1 MDERLKA
8 NLDAW
13 NMMAGIH
20 AASREYRLAEFKAGE
35 NVLKPI
41 ELREVGDVRGKS
53 LLHMQCHFGL
63 DTMSW
68 ARMGANVTGVDFS
81 DNAIALARSIS
92 AELKIPARF
101 LQSNI
106 YDAPDVLHDQFDIV
120 FTSYGALCW
129 LPDIKRWAEIAA
141 SFVKPGGFFY
151 MAEFHPLTQMSANRA
166 GTTKLEFV
174 ISYFHT
180 AMREDPPGPD
190 YSDRTKIVPETHEWM
205 YRLGDV
211 VSALAASGLA
221 NRVPARIRRMHLSA
235 FSVHEAGERRTLAN
249 RGRSDSHY
257 LLDQGEKA
265 MNRAKVIL
273 MNSFCRSVKQG

>member
-13 NMMAGIH
+13 NQMARIH
-20 AASREYRLAEFKAGE
+20 VASREYRLAEFKAGE

-68 ARMGANVTGVDFS
+68 ARMGANITGVDFS
-81 DNAIALARSIS
+81 DDAIKLARSIS
-92 AELKIPARF
+92 AELKIPSRF
-101 LQSNI
+101 IQSNI
-106 YDAPDVLHDQFDIV
+106 YDAPNVLHEQFDIV

-129 LPDIKRWAEIAA
+129 LPDITRWAQVAA

-151 MAEFHPLTQMSANRA
+151 MAEFHPLILMSDNRR
-166 GTTKLEFV
+166 GMTKLENE

-190 YSDRTKIVPETHEWM
+190 YSDPSKIVSETHQWM
-205 YRLGDV
+205 YRLGDI
-211 VSALAASGLA
+211 VSALAATGL
-221 NRVPARIRRMHLSA
+221 RIEYLHEFAECIYPHFPFMKLQSDGQWHIEGDPIPTI
-235 FSVHEAGERRTLAN
+235 FSI
-249 RGRSDSHY
+249 
-257 LLDQGEKA
+257 KA
-265 MNRAKVIL
+265 TKP
-273 MNSFCRSVKQG
+273 

>member
-13 NMMAGIH
+13 NQMARIH
-20 AASREYRLAEFKAGE
+20 AGSRGYRLAEFKAGQ

-81 DNAIALARSIS
+81 DEAIKLARSIS
-92 AELKIPARF
+92 GELKIPAQF
-101 LQSNI
+101 VQSNI
-106 YDAPDVLHDQFDIV
+106 YDAPDVVHEQFDIV

-129 LPDIKRWAEIAA
+129 LPDITRWAQVAA

-151 MAEFHPLTQMSANRA
+151 MAEFHPLALMHDNRA
-166 GTTKLEFV
+166 GTTKLVQE
-174 ISYFHT
+174 ISYFHA
-180 AMREDPPGPD
+180 AMIVDPPGPD
-190 YSDRTKIVPETHEWM
+190 YSDSSKTVSETHQWL

-211 VSALAASGLA
+211 VSALASTGL
-221 NRVPARIRRMHLSA
+221 RIEYLHEFAECIHPHFPFMKQSSDGLWYIEGDPIPTI
-235 FSVHEAGERRTLAN
+235 FSI
-249 RGRSDSHY
+249 
-257 LLDQGEKA
+257 KA
-265 MNRAKVIL
+265 TKP
-273 MNSFCRSVKQG
+273 

>member
-1 MDERLKA
+1 MDDRLKA

-68 ARMGANVTGVDFS
+68 ARMGANVTGLDFS
-81 DNAIALARSIS
+81 DQAIALARSIS

-101 LQSNI
+101 LHSNI
-106 YDAPDVLHDQFDIV
+106 YDAPAVLHDQFDIV

-129 LPDIKRWAEIAA
+129 LPDIKRWAAIAA

-151 MAEFHPLTQMSANRA
+151 IAEFHPLTQMSGNASGA
-166 GTTKLEFV
+166 TKLEFE
-174 ISYFHT
+174 ISYFHA

-190 YSDRTKIVPETHEWM
+190 YSDPSKIVSVTHQWM

-211 VSALAASGLA
+211 VSALAATGL
-221 NRVPARIRRMHLSA
+221 RIEYLHEFAECIYPHFPFMKQESDGLWHIEGDPIPTI
-235 FSVHEAGERRTLAN
+235 FSI
-249 RGRSDSHY
+249 
-257 LLDQGEKA
+257 KA
-265 MNRAKVIL
+265 SKP
-273 MNSFCRSVKQG
+273 

>member
-1 MDERLKA
+1 MDERLKP

-13 NMMAGIH
+13 NQMARIH
-20 AASREYRLAEFKAGE
+20 AASRGYRLAEFKAGD

-68 ARMGANVTGVDFS
+68 ARMGAKVTGVDFS
-81 DNAIALARSIS
+81 DDAIALARSIS
-92 AELKIPARF
+92 DELKVPARF
-101 LQSNI
+101 IQSNI
-106 YDAPDVLHDQFDIV
+106 YDAPAVLDEQFDIV

-129 LPDIKRWAEIAA
+129 LPDITRWAQVAA

-151 MAEFHPLTQMSANRA
+151 MAEFHPLTQMCPNDA
-166 GTTKLEFV
+166 GTTKLEYE

-190 YSDRTKIVPETHEWM
+190 YSDKSKIVSGTHQWM
-205 YRLGDV
+205 YRLGDI
-211 VSALAASGLA
+211 VSALAATGL
-221 NRVPARIRRMHLSA
+221 RIEYLHEFPGCIYQHFPFMKQASDRSWHIEGDPIPTI
-235 FSVHEAGERRTLAN
+235 FSI
-249 RGRSDSHY
+249 
-257 LLDQGEKA
+257 KA
-265 MNRAKVIL
+265 SKP
-273 MNSFCRSVKQG
+273 

>member
-1 MDERLKA
+1 MDQRLKV

-13 NMMAGIH
+13 NQMARIH
-20 AASREYRLAEFKAGE
+20 AMSPEYRLAEFKAGE

-68 ARMGANVTGVDFS
+68 ARMGANITGVDFS
-81 DNAIALARSIS
+81 DDAIGLARSIS

-101 LQSNI
+101 IQSNI
-106 YDAPDVLHDQFDIV
+106 YDAPNVLHVQFDIV

-129 LPDIKRWAEIAA
+129 LPDITLWAQVAS

-151 MAEFHPLTQMSANRA
+151 MAEFHPLILMSDNRR
-166 GTTKLEFV
+166 GMTKLENE

-180 AMREDPPGPD
+180 AMRQDPPGPD
-190 YSDRTKIVPETHEWM
+190 YSDPSKIVSETHQWM
-205 YRLGDV
+205 YRLGDI
-211 VSALAASGLA
+211 VSALAATGL
-221 NRVPARIRRMHLSA
+221 RIEYLHEFAECIYPHFPFMKQQGDGQWHIEGDPIPTI
-235 FSVHEAGERRTLAN
+235 FSI
-249 RGRSDSHY
+249 
-257 LLDQGEKA
+257 KA
-265 MNRAKVIL
+265 TKP
-273 MNSFCRSVKQG
+273 

>member
-13 NMMAGIH
+13 NQMARIH

-68 ARMGANVTGVDFS
+68 ARLGAKITGVDFS
-81 DNAIALARSIS
+81 DDAIALARSIS

-101 LQSNI
+101 IQSNI
-106 YDAPDVLHDQFDIV
+106 YDAPAVLHEQFDIV

-129 LPDIKRWAEIAA
+129 LPDITRWAQVAA

-151 MAEFHPLTQMSANRA
+151 IAEFHPLILMSDNRR
-166 GTTKLEFV
+166 GISKIENE

-190 YSDRTKIVPETHEWM
+190 YSDPSKIVSATHQWM
-205 YRLGDV
+205 YRLGDI
-211 VSALAASGLA
+211 VSALAATGL
-221 NRVPARIRRMHLSA
+221 RIDYLHEFPACIYQHFPFMKKASDGSWHIEGDPIPTI
-235 FSVHEAGERRTLAN
+235 FSI
-249 RGRSDSHY
+249 
-257 LLDQGEKA
+257 KA
-265 MNRAKVIL
+265 TK
-273 MNSFCRSVKQG
+273 G

>member
-68 ARMGANVTGVDFS
+68 ARLGANVTGVDFS
-81 DNAIALARSIS
+81 DEAIALARSIS
-92 AELKIPARF
+92 TECKIPARF
-101 LQSNI
+101 VQSNI
-106 YDAPDVLHDQFDIV
+106 YDAPNVLREQFDIV

-129 LPDIKRWAEIAA
+129 LPDITRWAEIAA

-151 MAEFHPLTQMSANRA
+151 MAEFHPLTLMNDKRA
-166 GTTKLEFV
+166 GTTKIEQE
-174 ISYFHT
+174 ISYFHA
-180 AMREDPPGPD
+180 AMIVDPPGPD
-190 YSDRTKIVPETHEWM
+190 YSDPSKTVPETRQWM
-205 YRLGDV
+205 HRLGDI
-211 VSALAASGLA
+211 VSALAATGL
-221 NRVPARIRRMHLSA
+221 RIEFLHEFAECIYPHFPFMKQSSDGMSHIEGDPIPTI
-235 FSVHEAGERRTLAN
+235 FSI
-249 RGRSDSHY
+249 
-257 LLDQGEKA
+257 KA
-265 MNRAKVIL
+265 T
-273 MNSFCRSVKQG
+273 QP

>member
-1 MDERLKA
+1 MDARLKA

-13 NMMAGIH
+13 NQMARIH

-68 ARMGANVTGVDFS
+68 ARMGASITGVDFS
-81 DNAIALARSIS
+81 GDAIALARSIS
-92 AELKIPARF
+92 DELKIPARF
-101 LQSNI
+101 IQSNI
-106 YDAPDVLHDQFDIV
+106 YDAPNVLHEQFDIV

-129 LPDIKRWAEIAA
+129 LPDITRWAQVAS

-151 MAEFHPLTQMSANRA
+151 IAEFHPLILMSDNRR
-166 GTTKLEFV
+166 GMTKLENE

-190 YSDRTKIVPETHEWM
+190 YSDPSKIVSETHQWM
-205 YRLGDV
+205 YRLGDI
-211 VSALAASGLA
+211 VSALAATGL
-221 NRVPARIRRMHLSA
+221 RIEYLHEFAECIYPHFPFMKLESDGQWHIEGDPIPTI
-235 FSVHEAGERRTLAN
+235 FSI
-249 RGRSDSHY
+249 
-257 LLDQGEKA
+257 KA
-265 MNRAKVIL
+265 TKP
-273 MNSFCRSVKQG
+273 

>member
-13 NMMAGIH
+13 NQMAVIH
-20 AASREYRLAEFKAGE
+20 AASRGYRLAEFKAGE

-41 ELREVGDVRGKS
+41 ELREVDDVRGKS
-53 LLHMQCHFGL
+53 MLHLQCHFGL

-68 ARMGANVTGVDFS
+68 ARLGANVTGLDFS
-81 DNAIALARSIS
+81 DQAIALARSIS

-106 YDAPDVLHDQFDIV
+106 YDAPDALHEQFDIV

-129 LPDIKRWAEIAA
+129 LPDLTRWAQIAA
-141 SFVKPGGFFY
+141 HFVKPGGFFY
-151 MAEFHPLTQMSANRA
+151 IAEFHPLTQMSDNRA
-166 GTTKLEFV
+166 GTTKLEFE

-190 YSDRTKIVPETHEWM
+190 YSDQSKIVSGTHQWM

-211 VSALAASGLA
+211 VSALAATGL
-221 NRVPARIRRMHLSA
+221 RIEFLHEFAGCIYPHFPFMKRGDDGQWHIEGDPIPTI
-235 FSVHEAGERRTLAN
+235 FSI
-249 RGRSDSHY
+249 
-257 LLDQGEKA
+257 KA
-265 MNRAKVIL
+265 TKP
-273 MNSFCRSVKQG
+273 

>member
-8 NLDAW
+8 NLEAW
-13 NMMAGIH
+13 NQMARIH
-20 AASREYRLAEFKAGE
+20 AGSRGYKLAEFKAGQ

-68 ARMGANVTGVDFS
+68 ARMGAKVTGVDFS
-81 DNAIALARSIS
+81 DEAIKLARSIS
-92 AELKIPARF
+92 GELKIPARF
-101 LQSNI
+101 VQSNI
-106 YDAPDVLHDQFDIV
+106 YDAPEVVHEQFDIV

-129 LPDIKRWAEIAA
+129 LPDIARWAQVAA

-151 MAEFHPLTQMSANRA
+151 MAEFHPLTQMSRNDAA
-166 GTTKLEFV
+166 STKLEFE

-190 YSDRTKIVPETHEWM
+190 YSDHAKIVSETHQWM
-205 YRLGDV
+205 YRIGDV
-211 VSALAASGLA
+211 VSALAAAGL
-221 NRVPARIRRMHLSA
+221 RIEYLHEFAECIYQHFPFMKQSSDGLWHIEGDPIPTI
-235 FSVHEAGERRTLAN
+235 FSI
-249 RGRSDSHY
+249 
-257 LLDQGEKA
+257 KA
-265 MNRAKVIL
+265 TKPE
-273 MNSFCRSVKQG
+273 

>member
-1 MDERLKA
+1 MDDRLKA

-81 DNAIALARSIS
+81 DQAIALARSIS

-101 LQSNI
+101 LHSNI
-106 YDAPDVLHDQFDIV
+106 FDAPAVLHDQFDIV

-129 LPDIKRWAEIAA
+129 LPDIKRWAAIAA

-151 MAEFHPLTQMSANRA
+151 IAEFHPLTQMSGNASGA
-166 GTTKLEFV
+166 TKLEFE

-180 AMREDPPGPD
+180 AMREYPPGPD
-190 YSDRTKIVPETHEWM
+190 YSDHSKTVSETHEWM

-211 VSALAASGLA
+211 VSALAGAGLRIEYLHEFAECIYPHFPFMKQESDGLWHIEGDPIPTIFSIKASK
-221 NRVPARIRRMHLSA
+221 P
-235 FSVHEAGERRTLAN
+235 
-249 RGRSDSHY
+249 
-257 LLDQGEKA
+257 
-265 MNRAKVIL
+265 
-273 MNSFCRSVKQG
+273 

>member
-1 MDERLKA
+1 MDERLQV

-13 NMMAGIH
+13 NLMAGIH

-53 LLHMQCHFGL
+53 LLHLQCHFGL

-68 ARMGANVTGVDFS
+68 ARLGANVTGVDFS
-81 DNAIALARSIS
+81 DKAIALAHSIS
-92 AELKIPARF
+92 TELKIPARF

-106 YDAPDVLHDQFDIV
+106 YDAPDVLHEQFDIV

-141 SFVKPGGFFY
+141 HFVKPGGFFY
-151 MAEFHPLTQMSANRA
+151 IAEFHPLTQMSANRA
-166 GTTKLEFV
+166 GTTRLEFET
-174 ISYFHT
+174 SYFRT
-180 AMREDPPGPD
+180 AMCEEPPGPD
-190 YSDRTKIVPETHEWM
+190 YSDRGKTVPETHEWI

-211 VSALAASGLA
+211 VSALAATGL
-221 NRVPARIRRMHLSA
+221 RIEYLHEFAECINQHLP
-235 FSVHEAGERRTLAN
+235 F
-249 RGRSDSHY
+249 
-257 LLDQGEKA
+257 
-265 MNRAKVIL
+265 M
-273 MNSFCRSVKQG
+273 KQGVDGMWHIEGDPIPTLFSIKATKP

>member
-13 NMMAGIH
+13 NQMARIH
-20 AASREYRLAEFKAGE
+20 AASRGYRLQEFKAGQ

-41 ELREVGDVRGKS
+41 ELREVGDVHGKS

-68 ARMGANVTGVDFS
+68 ARLGAKITGVDFS
-81 DNAIALARSIS
+81 DEAIALARSIS
-92 AELKIPARF
+92 DELKIPARF

-106 YDAPDVLHDQFDIV
+106 YDAPAVLQEQFDVV

-129 LPDIKRWAEIAA
+129 LPDIRRWAKVAA

-151 MAEFHPLTQMSANRA
+151 MAEFHPLTQMCPNDE
-166 GTTKLEFV
+166 GTTELEYE

-190 YSDRTKIVPETHEWM
+190 YSDKSKIVSETHQWM

-211 VSALAASGLA
+211 VSALAATGL
-221 NRVPARIRRMHLSA
+221 RIEYLHEFAGCIYRHFPFMQQESDGMWHIEGDPIPTI
-235 FSVHEAGERRTLAN
+235 FSI
-249 RGRSDSHY
+249 
-257 LLDQGEKA
+257 KA
-265 MNRAKVIL
+265 TKP
-273 MNSFCRSVKQG
+273 